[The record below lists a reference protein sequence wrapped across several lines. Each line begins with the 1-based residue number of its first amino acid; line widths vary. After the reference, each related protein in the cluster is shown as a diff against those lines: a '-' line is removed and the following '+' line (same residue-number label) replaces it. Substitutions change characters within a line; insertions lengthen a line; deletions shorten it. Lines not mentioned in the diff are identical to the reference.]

1 VNGYETR
8 SVETLHDLQR
18 RDGAATAG
26 DDARVRWSQIL
37 LTRVCELG
45 QPKIPSRKSTMARR
59 LRPPW
64 RDTPELRFVGWLRS
78 LHGPDNDWQRIDET
92 LAASEPEAKRS

>member
-1 VNGYETR
+1 
-8 SVETLHDLQR
+8 
-18 RDGAATAG
+18 
-26 DDARVRWSQIL
+26 
-37 LTRVCELG
+37 
-45 QPKIPSRKSTMARR
+45 MARR